1 MMRAVLLALSTRPGL
16 GRALDRLPL
25 ARRLVRRFVAGTE
38 LEDALAVIQRVHEG
52 GLSTAITYLGENVA
66 SEAAARAA
74 AAAYVEILDQIKRR
88 GLHCVPSLKLTH
100 MGLDLSET
108 ACAEN
113 LRRILERARDHG
125 NRVWVDMEQS
135 AYTDRTL
142 RLYAELRR
150 DYSNVACV
158 VQAYLRRSEEDV
170 RRLIGLGA
178 TVRLCKGAYRE
189 PPSVAFAGKG
199 EVDRNYERLMDLL
212 LSREAQ
218 AAGVYAGFATHDER
232 LIVRAERRARELGAP
247 RDRFE
252 IQMLYGIRGD
262 LHAGIRGMGL
272 ALRLLVPYGEEWY
285 GYFMRRLAERPAN
298 LLFLLK
304 NLFR

>member
-1 MMRAVLLALSTRPGL
+1 MMRAALLALSTQPGL
-16 GRALDRLPL
+16 GRALDRWPL
-25 ARRLVRRFVAGTE
+25 TRRLVRRFVAGTE
-38 LEDALAVIQRVHEG
+38 LEAALAVIQGMQER

-66 SEAAARAA
+66 SEAEARAA
-74 AAAYVEILDQIKRR
+74 AAAYLEILDQIKRR
-88 GLHCVPSLKLTH
+88 SLRCVPSLKLTH
-100 MGLDLSET
+100 MGLDVSET
-108 ACAEN
+108 ACVEN
-113 LRRILERARDHG
+113 LRHILERARDHG
-125 NRVWVDMEQS
+125 TLVWVDMEQT

-150 DYSNVACV
+150 EYPHVACV

-170 RRLIGLGA
+170 RRLIALGA

-189 PPSVAFAGKG
+189 PPSVAFPDKG
-199 EVDRNYERLMDLL
+199 DVDRNYERLMDLL

-218 AAGVYAGFATHDER
+218 TAGVYTGFATHDER
-232 LIVRAERRARELGAP
+232 LIVRAEGRARERGVP

-252 IQMLYGIRGD
+252 IQMLYGIRAD
-262 LHAGIRGMGL
+262 LHARIRDRGL
-272 ALRLLVPYGEEWY
+272 ALRLLVPYGEEWF